1 MSAPCPGTVRTDLNP
16 TPEPFACNS
25 RYCPVCGERWQK
37 DMRVMAVAAAEHVPD
52 HVGLITVT
60 APGDA
65 YFEDREWRVVGG
77 RPVIERWWNADA
89 RERLT
94 RLHREASRGPRAY
107 AEEHGE
113 RWEVLF
119 RAWEFQKRGLLH
131 AHLVVP
137 MGTPVQEEASRLY
150 LANLWTWARAHDF
163 GYVLGGTKGTGT
175 SWRRAPVLAR
185 ASGRDAARYVCK
197 YVASVGAGKEGMRD
211 TARRTAQRGSVLYV
225 SPTLTSK
232 SGVTMTGLRNR
243 RRIWARYPW
252 ARDGGE
258 AWEQARLIEAAQVGR
273 PRFTPAAVQR
283 IRLALSRTQACLL
296 RVAGAG
302 EVLPRIPAPPPP
314 QGGRTPL
321 PGPPRRGVVDVAL
334 APVLL
339 RVPESGSRGLYR
351 TVVVAATA

>member
-1 MSAPCPGTVRTDLNP
+1 MTVCPGVVATACNP
-16 TPEPFACNS
+16 VPNPYACNS

-37 DMRVMAVAAAEHVPD
+37 DMRVMAVCAAEHVGET
-52 HVGLITVT
+52 VGLITVT

-65 YFEDREWRVVGG
+65 ALDDPEWDVVGG
-77 RPVIERWWNADA
+77 RPTKEAWWNDEA
-89 RERLT
+89 RENWT
-94 RLHREASRGPRAY
+94 RLHRDASKGPREY
-107 AEEHGE
+107 AAARGE

-119 RAWEFQKRGLLH
+119 RAWEYQKRGLLH

-137 MGTPVQEEASRLY
+137 MGTPVLEHASRLY
-150 LANLWTWARAHDF
+150 LANLWTWSRTHGF

-175 SWRRAPVLAR
+175 SWRKPPVLAR
-185 ASGRDAARYVCK
+185 ASGEKAARYVCK

-211 TARRTAQRGSVLYV
+211 VARRTAQRGSVLYV
-225 SPTLTSK
+225 SPRLTAR

-252 ARDGGE
+252 AREGGE

-296 RVAGAG
+296 RVAGG
-302 EVLPRIPAPPPP
+302 REVYTRVPAPPPP
-314 QGGRTPL
+314 QNGRTPL
-321 PGPPRRGVVDVAL
+321 PGPPRCGVVDVAL

-339 RVPESGSRGLYR
+339 RVPEEGSRGLYR
-351 TVVVAATA
+351 TVVVAAAA